1 MIQRNYRFYRFRMKS
16 AREVKERHLMAN
28 RLQFFV
34 KKSKW
39 RLQVV
44 NRLYRPSSR
53 PNPNTSY
60 NWTLQGA
67 AREKRRVA
75 CLVVKAQTM
84 VRGALAR
91 MAVARKVQDYKM
103 RRVVLMHSWAN
114 KCIRRWRQH
123 RGKVKRELGQVRKI
137 QAVVRGRNARKFK
150 WSVVVIQTRLL
161 RWWKR
166 LWLRKYGDR
175 ARQLLRK
182 LRNSLW
188 TRDIRRVQTF
198 VRQFLARIKVA
209 RMRSSIYG
217 RERQRVHG
225 EAMAL
230 ERGLSRARI
239 HPDVV
244 GWKWDV
250 FQGWDTHT
258 DTSSAGSDGS
268 KKSKRSDNGSSKGSG
283 KGSEKGS
290 EKNQSSERSD
300 GSNGSGGASA
310 MAVAQARKL
319 QVEWG
324 TPRDYVEE
332 FLMLDEQTHRVL
344 EGHQVP

>member
-1 MIQRNYRFYRFRMKS
+1 
-16 AREVKERHLMAN
+16 MAN

-39 RLQVV
+39 RMQA
-44 NRLYRPSSR
+44 
-53 PNPNTSY
+53 
-60 NWTLQGA
+60 A
-67 AREKRRVA
+67 AREKWRVA
-75 CLVVKAQTM
+75 CLVVKAQAM
-84 VRGALAR
+84 VRRALAR

-103 RRVVLMHSWAN
+103 RRVVLMHTWAT

-123 RGKVKRELGQVRKI
+123 RGKAKRELGQVRKI

-175 ARQLLRK
+175 ARQLLLK

-209 RMRSSIYG
+209 RTRSGIYG

-230 ERGLSRARI
+230 ERGLTRARL
-239 HPDVV
+239 HPDMV
-244 GWKWDV
+244 GWTWDV
-250 FQGWDTHT
+250 FQGWDTPS
-258 DTSSAGSDGS
+258 DTSSAGSGGS
-268 KKSKRSDNGSSKGSG
+268 KKSERSGKASSKGSG
-283 KGSEKGS
+283 AGSAQGSENIQGS
-290 EKNQSSERSD
+290 ARSDASD
-300 GSNGSGGASA
+300 GSGGTAA
-310 MAVAQARKL
+310 MVAAKARELQAA
-319 QVEWG
+319 WG

-332 FLMLDEQTHRVL
+332 FLLLDEQAHRVL
-344 EGHQVP
+344 EGHQVNDTSSHYRIIS